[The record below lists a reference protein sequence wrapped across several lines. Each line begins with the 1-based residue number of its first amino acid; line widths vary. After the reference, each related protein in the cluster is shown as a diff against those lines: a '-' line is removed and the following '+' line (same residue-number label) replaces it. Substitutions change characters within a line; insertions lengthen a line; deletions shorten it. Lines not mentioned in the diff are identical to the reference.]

1 MEGWRK
7 PHLRFKNVA
16 DPRKRV
22 ERVLK
27 MFTQR
32 LGGFFVTFLL
42 KQRQDMQMLLAMFL
56 VPLAV
61 LHRSI

>member
-7 PHLRFKNVA
+7 PNLRFENIA
-16 DPRKRV
+16 DARECV
-22 ERVLK
+22 ERMLK
-27 MFTQR
+27 MFAQR

-61 LHRSI
+61 LH